1 LTVELSSIE
10 KEHDVTE
17 SEDVDYYT
25 KVYLLSFIHGPLPVG
40 ISTGRGKVFL
50 SQDDVARLPERDHS
64 RMEKDLPLA
73 DLLSLFMVA
82 SAEGDV
88 ASTCIHYSQLG
99 RVTIFIAKNETSIAD
114 EIQMQRLLGLCLA
127 LQRLQRFCL
136 GVTFVFSVIFAG
148 CKFIGVCFPL
158 KCDFWEFYGFAKG
171 VCCGSR
177 DCCAR
182 RSCRLTRM
190 SVGLTL
196 NGGTLVAQNR
206 DERRDR
212 YF

>member
-25 KVYLLSFIHGPLPVG
+25 KVYLLSFIHGPIPVG
-40 ISTGRGKVFL
+40 TSTGRGKVFL

-73 DLLSLFMVA
+73 DHLSLFMVA

-114 EIQMQRLLGLCLA
+114 EIQMQRLLGLCSGDVSRHKDFKDFA
-127 LQRLQRFCL
+127 LKGLGFIATFCQGKLRKRMKAVRPDMLQK
-136 GVTFVFSVIFAG
+136 VATMI
-148 CKFIGVCFPL
+148 
-158 KCDFWEFYGFAKG
+158 
-171 VCCGSR
+171 SR
-177 DCCAR
+177 GQHP
-182 RSCRLTRM
+182 
-190 SVGLTL
+190 V
-196 NGGTLVAQNR
+196 Q
-206 DERRDR
+206 
-212 YF
+212 F